1 MKSLFEK
8 DMKVT
13 LIMMRDQKVNLKR
26 HLLLLL
32 KKKKVMLIGVKSL
45 FEKDIFQKGIFSLYQ
60 SHYNPQPFGIILHLE
75 EEVEK

>member
-13 LIMMRDQKVNLKR
+13 LIMMGDQKGQFEKTSFIIIKK
-26 HLLLLL
+26 

-45 FEKDIFQKGIFSLYQ
+45 FEKDIFQKGIFSLY
-60 SHYNPQPFGIILHLE
+60 
-75 EEVEK
+75 

>member
-13 LIMMRDQKVNLKR
+13 LIMMGDQKVNLKR

-32 KKKKVMLIGVKSL
+32 KKKVMLIGVKSL

-60 SHYNPQPFGIILHLE
+60 SHYNPQPFGVIQHLE